1 MQTRSTKQKEIIL
14 ETLQNSKAHPS
25 IYELYDTVKK
35 NHPTIGQATVYRN
48 ISRMLDENLVRR
60 IRTNDGI
67 DHYDGNMTPH
77 IHLQCNSC
85 NKIIDI
91 FDDNTEIT
99 KEKLAEKFNIK
110 ISSYELLLIGT
121 CEKCLKNK

>member
-1 MQTRSTKQKEIIL
+1 MQTRLTKQKEIIL
-14 ETLQNSKAHPS
+14 KTLQNSRAHPS
-25 IYELYDTVKK
+25 IYELYDTIKE

-48 ISRMLDENLVRR
+48 VSKMLDDNLVRK

-91 FDDNTEIT
+91 FDNDTEIT
-99 KEKLAEKFNIK
+99 TEKLAEKFNIK